1 MVGRV
6 TPTILAMDAYE
17 RRVVFP
23 AESALLR
30 LVGEQKK
37 LAHGSIVTRIADSFS
52 PEMAETINRLLDIQ
66 PEETVSALQKIKAN
80 PAKSSAPAMNAL
92 MHKMAAI
99 EATGILGIDLSWL
112 NANYQRTMFHYVRKC
127 TADRLRERSL
137 FPARGCNHG
146 QAQPR
151 EWCRSLCDPFC
162 PSAPGAENGQ

>member
-1 MVGRV
+1 
-6 TPTILAMDAYE
+6 LARASSGAVYSR

-37 LAHGSIVTRIADSFS
+37 LAHESIVTRIADSFS

-66 PEETVSALQKIKAN
+66 PGETVSALQKIKAN

-99 EATGILGIDLSWL
+99 EATGILGINLSWL
-112 NANYQRTMFHYVRKC
+112 NANFHAVRGRSRVFFGNSAASGPFLFIWLVKFRQRYQMR
-127 TADRLRERSL
+127 
-137 FPARGCNHG
+137 HG
-146 QAQPR
+146 
-151 EWCRSLCDPFC
+151 ELT
-162 PSAPGAENGQ
+162 